1 MDLNNNQPIKNSH
14 GGKRPGSG
22 RKKGAIQ
29 KLSGSELLK
38 QIQRTTG
45 KRFEQLLAE
54 HYKRAYEE
62 CDWQTVKDYEKTI
75 LCKVIA
81 DKVEMDHTS
90 LGERLQTNI
99 IMTATEA
106 PGWNEIPKSIT
117 YANK

>member
-1 MDLNNNQPIKNSH
+1 MLERPKIH
-14 GGKRPGSG
+14 GGKRPGAG

-62 CDWQTVKDYEKTI
+62 QDWLAVRDYEKTI
-75 LCKVIA
+75 LAKVVA
-81 DKVEMDHTS
+81 DRVDMTTN
-90 LGERLQTNI
+90 GESINATFVFPQKELPDWNRL
-99 IMTATEA
+99 
-106 PGWNEIPKSIT
+106 PIT
-117 YANK
+117 ITTDAKD